1 MGFVGGLFVNCI
13 VNASISNDE
22 LFFGLLLFVFCFF
35 CFVFG
40 LIFLFC
46 FVVA

>member
-1 MGFVGGLFVNCI
+1 MCGGLFVNCI

-35 CFVFG
+35 V
-40 LIFLFC
+40 LFLVSFFC
-46 FVVA
+46 FVL